1 MHSFDVSLADWV
13 FIQDHSGSDGS
24 VFSPRDKGPRLGNGF
39 LCQAPYLIYVL
50 PGSIQTSLRF
60 IKVTIS
66 IVRKFVG
73 RKCHYDQLAFQETG
87 KAGREVGSGLRVF
100 GSLGLDSDYVHF
112 LG

>member
-73 RKCHYDQLAFQETG
+73 RKCHYDQLAFQEQE
-87 KAGREVGSGLRVF
+87 KRVAK
-100 GSLGLDSDYVHF
+100 LAQD
-112 LG
+112 

>member
-1 MHSFDVSLADWV
+1 MVAMCTGLTFPWQIGCSFGI
-13 FIQDHSGSDGS
+13 IQVVMVVYFVLGQ
-24 VFSPRDKGPRLGNGF
+24 GPQTRCRGNEF

-73 RKCHYDQLAFQETG
+73 RKCHYDQLAFQEQE
-87 KAGREVGSGLRVF
+87 KRVAK
-100 GSLGLDSDYVHF
+100 LAQD
-112 LG
+112 